1 MKTYNKD
8 NLRTKD
14 DFRGLMMSVL
24 EPLIEHFT
32 EEKAGIDLGVT
43 ATTYPQKTI
52 RFEAFSRPLWGLVP
66 FWAGGGHHKTFEEY
80 YRQGFTAGTDPAG
93 K

>member
-24 EPLIEHFT
+24 EPLIDVVPLLDFRTCVFLVHVFP
-32 EEKAGIDLGVT
+32 
-43 ATTYPQKTI
+43 TYYNFLLYHIIPI
-52 RFEAFSRPLWGLVP
+52 IIFI
-66 FWAGGGHHKTFEEY
+66 
-80 YRQGFTAGTDPAG
+80 
-93 K
+93 